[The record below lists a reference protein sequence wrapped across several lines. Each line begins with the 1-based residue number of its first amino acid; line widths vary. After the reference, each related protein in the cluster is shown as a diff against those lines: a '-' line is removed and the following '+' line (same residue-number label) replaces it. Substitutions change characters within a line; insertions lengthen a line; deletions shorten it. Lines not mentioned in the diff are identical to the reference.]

1 MGAKIITEKDFWQCS
16 GGNMP
21 APMQS
26 TQLVARKQDG
36 HKYITIND
44 KSTQSFVDFACK
56 KLMWL
61 MALVAAVIAVCV
73 VATGGAALIAIGA
86 IAGAAGAVF
95 GAVVG
100 SLICGQKAA
109 MARHWIGQKDN
120 LKILGTPT
128 VTGAHKMVCSIFN
141 EEITFAPNIKSWWQA
156 VALGAANFIGGVL
169 QGAMV
174 GAAVGGGAA
183 LIQGGVAALAEGG
196 VSGLGRGALQLVKSL
211 PGNVVGNVVSSWATG
226 MGLGLRGLLGA
237 QNVAA
242 TYGETG
248 QAGVGD
254 FASGAVSME
263 TGTVQSAKNVFTGQ
277 GTASDY
283 LGLALWMTPIHES
296 TKPKSAPAEE
306 GGGGKGQP
314 EGDKPSE
321 EEAPKT
327 EGPQAET
334 PAEGKNGEAFE
345 DNKELND
352 KQTGD
357 AGEAAVI
364 DKLKKEGYDEILQ
377 IQNNSGHGV
386 DVIGRNSKTG
396 DVKCIEVKANTSQLS
411 ADQAKGGEWYVND
424 RLKKAASGAPYYRVP
439 PNPADLPTNAKLAQR
454 WIQNAPNVDY
464 EVHRVDVDRSNGNV
478 GNIKVSPWDAP
489 KPEGEGTGGD
499 ATGAG
504 GDATGDAVEAPQGAG
519 SAGDH

>member
-1 MGAKIITEKDFWQCS
+1 M
-16 GGNMP
+16 MP
-21 APMQS
+21 APLQT

-120 LKILGTPT
+120 LKVLGTPT
-128 VTGAHKMVCSIFN
+128 VTGANKMVCTIFN
-141 EEITFAPNIKSWWQA
+141 EQITFAPNIKSWWQA
-156 VALGAANFIGGVL
+156 VALGAANFVGGVL

-183 LIQGGVAALAEGG
+183 LIQGGIAALAEGG
-196 VSGLGRGALQLVKSL
+196 VSGLGRGALQLVRTL
-211 PGNVVGNVVSSWATG
+211 PGNVVGNVVSSWTTG
-226 MGLGLRGLLGA
+226 LGLGLRGLLGA

-242 TYGETG
+242 TYGQTG

-263 TGTVQSAKNVFTGQ
+263 TGTAESAKNVFTGQ

-283 LGLALWMTPIHES
+283 LGLALWMVPVHES
-296 TKPKSAPAEE
+296 TKPKATPAEE
-306 GGGGKGQP
+306 GGGGGKGN
-314 EGDKPSE
+314 GDGDGKPAE
-321 EEAPKT
+321 DEAPKSD
-327 EGPQAET
+327 GGQGDNP
-334 PAEGKNGEAFE
+334 PDSNGGEAYE
-345 DNKELND
+345 DGPRYGDRKISDDLYDELRDQTPTQEIRDMVNRGKTFPAPDEALPGKTVTKRLHADHIVSMDKITRMDGFDKLTKEQQLAVLNNPANFQGLSESANTSKGAKSYEDWTLYKKENIAVDPTFRANMMAKEQSLQGDLQKQIDNFNKQN
-352 KQTGD
+352 QANAAAAQAGQ
-357 AGEAAVI
+357 AGEA
-364 DKLKKEGYDEILQ
+364 GT
-377 IQNNSGHGV
+377 QN
-386 DVIGRNSKTG
+386 T
-396 DVKCIEVKANTSQLS
+396 
-411 ADQAKGGEWYVND
+411 
-424 RLKKAASGAPYYRVP
+424 GAP
-439 PNPADLPTNAKLAQR
+439 DG
-454 WIQNAPNVDY
+454 APDN
-464 EVHRVDVDRSNGNV
+464 
-478 GNIKVSPWDAP
+478 
-489 KPEGEGTGGD
+489 
-499 ATGAG
+499 
-504 GDATGDAVEAPQGAG
+504 
-519 SAGDH
+519 